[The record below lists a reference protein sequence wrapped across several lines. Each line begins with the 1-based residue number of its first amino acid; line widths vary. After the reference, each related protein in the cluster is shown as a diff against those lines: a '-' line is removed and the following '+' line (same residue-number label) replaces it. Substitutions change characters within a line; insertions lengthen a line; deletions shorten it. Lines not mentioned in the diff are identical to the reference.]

1 MSSVNIHLDVFV
13 ALTAVLVC
21 EHETE
26 RIFARYNIS
35 KRPIAYIVNTVW
47 LNICIASRL
56 PLLAVTAELKF
67 ALTTCFWKVAFHCC
81 GKLNFVKTADISFIV
96 REGNALY
103 GSAGRS
109 YADSFFL
116 WDDALFVNGNNT
128 VNILFTALEVDV
140 GVGLICR
147 FIILCTVFIDYV
159 VINSVITVRLFP
171 RHCNAVAWNS
181 RRLEVNNIIIVMNKL
196 DVNIA
201 HTLSIL
207 MTVCVFVAI
216 YGEVAVTCE
225 SWCINTL

>member
-67 ALTTCFWKVAFHCC
+67 ALTACFWKVAFHCC
-81 GKLNFVKTADISFIV
+81 GKLNFVKTADIGFIV
-96 REGNALY
+96 QEGNALY
-103 GSAGRS
+103 GSAGRG

-128 VNILFTALEVDV
+128 VNILFTALKVDV

-171 RHCNAVAWNS
+171 WHCNAVAWNS

-207 MTVCVFVAI
+207 MTVCTLVAI
-216 YGEVAVTCE
+216 YGEVFVTWE
-225 SWCINTL
+225 SWWVNAI